1 MSKLNL
7 NHRLKP
13 SVSNV
18 SRALAILIVATP
30 GFAQTQAPVSLGAV
44 NIVAQA
50 PVTLAPTETAPS
62 QGSLEARSAQSIVSD
77 KFIRDYTSPVA
88 DYTQAISMTPGVFST
103 SANGVGLGDAK
114 VTVRGLS
121 DSNLVFSFDG
131 IPFNDTNGVS
141 HHSWVFFPSEFLGG
155 AVVDRSPGGAS
166 TIGQATFGG
175 SVDLKSRVLEAEPR
189 TSVTLSTGSWNTNLI
204 GVEHETGQIGA
215 DGKSNLLFNVQEMK
229 SDGYQTYNFQ
239 DRKAA
244 SGKYQTENAGG
255 STFTVFASY
264 LNLKNNT
271 PSIKGVARSL
281 YDTGDNTT
289 LLSGDNTKANY
300 YGFNF
305 YDITTDFVYAGIST
319 MLGGGWKLEDKVY
332 TYRYWNKQNYNNSAT
347 AITATSAVDKLN
359 SYTTMGNV
367 LRVSK
372 DFDTGTLRTGLW
384 LEKADSFRYQTPSD
398 PRTWVD
404 SAAPNFSETYT
415 TTTLQPYLEYEY
427 KVNEKLKIT
436 PGVKYASY
444 QQDFVHLQDNGKGV
458 GLLGGVYNKTTGV
471 ITGGAPSLS
480 NSITYSD
487 VLPSLDVHYKI
498 QPNWSLYGQYAL
510 GDQIPSTSVFDVL
523 NAKVS
528 PAPSPTK
535 ATTAQIG
542 TVWNSGD
549 MTLAADIYQTKLE
562 GSYTA
567 LSPDSSGNVAYI
579 PSGTQKNQGI
589 EAEANFV
596 LGGGFSLYVN
606 ATLGSLKYD
615 STGLWVA
622 GAPADTESIALNYQR
637 NNWSVNLSANRVGQM
652 YNDDSTG
659 KNEAFVIDPVTVA
672 NLFANYTIKTPS
684 SFSKQLKLQFGVNNL
699 FDTHAIVG
707 IASATAGS
715 SSATPNKADLLTVT
729 PGRSVS
735 LTATLDF

>member
-13 SVSNV
+13 SVINV

-50 PVTLAPTETAPS
+50 PVTRAPTETAPS

-88 DYTQAISMTPGVFST
+88 DYTQALSMTPGVFST

-332 TYRYWNKQNYNNSAT
+332 TYRYWNKQNYNGT
-347 AITATSAVDKLN
+347 TITTTSAVDKLN

-384 LEKADSFRYQTPSD
+384 LEKADSYRFQTPSD

-458 GLLGGVYNKTTGV
+458 GPLGGVYNKTTGV

-480 NSITYSD
+480 NSITYTD

-615 STGLWVA
+615 RTGLWVA

-684 SFSKQLKLQFGVNNL
+684 SFAKQLKLQFGVNNL